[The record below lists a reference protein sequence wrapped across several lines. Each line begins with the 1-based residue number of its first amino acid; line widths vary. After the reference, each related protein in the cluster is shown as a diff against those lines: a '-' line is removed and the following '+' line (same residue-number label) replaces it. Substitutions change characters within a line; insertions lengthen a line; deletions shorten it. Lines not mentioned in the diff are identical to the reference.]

1 MIMQKTYVIKTRAL
15 IVLIIPIIIFCNY
28 IVSAQDTTLT
38 KTEKS
43 YLKSL
48 AKIVQEGPYTF
59 AYFYQMF
66 RKVYIDSSQ
75 YKNVD
80 QKKLDKYIN
89 IFTGF
94 NNELNNI
101 QFSDTTLNR
110 ICKKY
115 LEISKKIKDCAV
127 LLKKAITLARKNKK
141 WKTESSKILKQIAII
156 RREIKDLP
164 ETERKYIAK
173 YPDFMNELT
182 EDFRALYDGRL
193 SELGFELGVNV
204 NYNDPLKIL
213 SVRNSYPGYRFGFKE
228 NDRIIEIN
236 SVKVE
241 SLYEFQK
248 IMKDNIGNTI
258 NCIIIRDG
266 KEITIAMEITED
278 IINQKMAKK
287 LESRRP
293 KKSEEII
300 NKTNVNN

>member
-48 AKIVQEGPYTF
+48 AKIVQECPGTY
-59 AYFYQMF
+59 ADYYQMF

-75 YKNVD
+75 YKNVNR
-80 QKKLDKYIN
+80 KELDEYIN
-89 IFTGF
+89 LFTGY
-94 NNELNNI
+94 NNELQNY
-101 QFSDTTLNR
+101 QFTDTMLNS
-110 ICKKY
+110 ICKNY
-115 LEISKKIKDCAV
+115 FEANKKIKDCAV

-141 WKTESSKILKQIAII
+141 WKNESSKILKQIAII
-156 RREIKDLP
+156 RREIKDLT
-164 ETERKYIAK
+164 EIERKYISK

-182 EDFRALYDGRL
+182 EDIRALYDGRL
-193 SELGFELGVNV
+193 SELGFEFGVHV
-204 NYNDPLKIL
+204 KYTEPLNII
-213 SVRNSYPGYRFGFKE
+213 SVHRSYAANRLGFKE
-228 NDRIIEIN
+228 NDKIIEIN

-241 SLYEFQK
+241 SLYEFKK
-248 IMKDNIGNTI
+248 IMKDNMGKTI
-258 NCIIIRDG
+258 DCKIIRDG